1 MAMPAPAS
9 TPPPYYPQKRGYGCL
24 WGCLSV
30 ILLLFLPVM
39 LAGAYG
45 TWFLWDGY
53 RRNPVLLVAGELARE
68 DGMARM
74 VLGSGIT
81 ITGVEGNA
89 FSWAS
94 GLGQTS
100 AYVVDLTGAKGS
112 GTLAV
117 TSHVGPGAPRLD
129 SAILTGPDGRRYDL
143 LSHMALPGE
152 PGTTDNSI

>member
-9 TPPPYYPQKRGYGCL
+9 PAPYYPQKRGYGCL
-24 WGCLSV
+24 WGCLGI

-68 DGMARM
+68 DGMARL
-74 VLGSGIT
+74 VLGGGIT

-89 FSWAS
+89 FSWVP

-100 AYVVDLTGAKGS
+100 AYVVDLSGAKGS

-117 TSHVGPGAPRLD
+117 TSHGGSKLD

-143 LSHMALPGE
+143 LNHMALPGE
-152 PGTTDNSI
+152 PGAIDNSI